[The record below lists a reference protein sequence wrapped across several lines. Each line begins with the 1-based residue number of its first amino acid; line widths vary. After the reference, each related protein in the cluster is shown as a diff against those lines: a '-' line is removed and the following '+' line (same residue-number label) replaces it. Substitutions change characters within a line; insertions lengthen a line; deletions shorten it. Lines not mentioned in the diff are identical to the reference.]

1 MDYIIRGKLEKNCNI
16 SDVLSKVDD
25 YLIEDLDKCNVKYS
39 TIIDALDKLGAM
51 LINDKHLLM
60 PELLEY
66 GLSEEQAKLTKEE
79 AYSILN
85 KEALNRK
92 VSRELGNKF
101 CITKRISPNENVFER
116 WQPLGVLGH
125 VTSSNDALLPF
136 FSSVEGLITGNIN
149 IIKPASNT
157 EKIVMKLV
165 EIICEIEHKL
175 SPYYYVLP
183 LSSKEKESLKMVF
196 SFCDGIAVWGS
207 DKAIDGVKSMVS
219 SNTKIIEWGH
229 RISIAYFTKD
239 GVTKKALENLCI
251 DICIND
257 QQACS
262 SPQVVYF
269 DTNDRQELISYAEK
283 LYNALEIVSPKY
295 IIGEIQNLSTAEITS
310 VTLLEKMS
318 EIMGD
323 KKVFISPD
331 NDFRIFVDF
340 DNNLTASPLYRTV
353 IVKPLVR
360 EDIVKTLRPYRSYM
374 QSVALACDL
383 KEIVTLTD
391 KLLKAGITRIK
402 NPGSMLDD
410 YIGEPHDGVY
420 ALSQYVKRVSIE
432 SNVLPKAMMSF
443 SEIISQDSKPFCDG
457 TPILKKKDFHHPDY
471 QGQPGYI
478 LLKSGGSSGK
488 SIYAPHKYEDAET
501 TYITGGN
508 AMLAAGLDPKSDI
521 CINLFYSGHL
531 YGGFISIYESL
542 KYLGVTQLPMTAID
556 DFDSVVNEIINN
568 NVNVLVGMP
577 TYLMRLFDEQSERL
591 INYNNINKIFYA
603 GEHFYPQQVKLLKE
617 KYGIKIIK
625 SLVYGCNELGT
636 IGYSCE
642 YCTNNEHHLNS
653 DSKYLEIIK
662 MDCDEPA
669 ENGEVGRVIISSTDD
684 SLNIYRYEI
693 GDLARLITEPCKC
706 GRLTPKFELLGRY
719 GDILRFAT
727 SYINTKKIKDILY
740 KELGYNG
747 ELQIIL
753 DCIDGIPE
761 MTICVNDS
769 LDRTNIIHILR
780 ENYYEIDDV
789 IKSKMG
795 NIFVKN
801 CTKEDFILSE
811 YGGKIRLVVDRRNTN
826 EK

>member
-1 MDYIIRGKLEKNCNI
+1 MDFIIRGRLERNCNV
-16 SDVLSKVDD
+16 SDVLSKLEN
-25 YLIEDLDKCNVKYS
+25 YLAEDLDKCNVKYS
-39 TIIDALDKLGAM
+39 TIIDALDKLGTM
-51 LINDKHLLM
+51 LIKDKQLLM
-60 PELLEY
+60 TELLEY
-66 GLSEEQAKLTKEE
+66 GLSEEQAILAKKE
-79 AYSILN
+79 AHAILN
-85 KEALNRK
+85 KEAINRK
-92 VSRELGNKF
+92 VTRELGNKF
-101 CITKRISPNENVFER
+101 GITKRVSPDENVFER

-149 IIKPASNT
+149 IIKPAGNA
-157 EKIVMKLV
+157 EKIVIKLV
-165 EIICEIEHKL
+165 EIICEIEHEL

-183 LSSKEKESLKMVF
+183 ISSREKESLEAVF

-219 SNTKIIEWGH
+219 NNTKIIEWGH
-229 RISIAYFTKD
+229 RISIAYFTGD
-239 GVTKKALENLCI
+239 GVTEKALEDLCV

-269 DTNDRQELISYAEK
+269 DTDDRKELISYAEK
-283 LYNALEIVSPKY
+283 LYNALEIVSPQY
-295 IIGEIQNLSTAEITS
+295 AVSDIPDLSTAEITS

-323 KKVFISPD
+323 KKVFVSPE
-331 NDFRIFVDF
+331 NDFRVFVDF
-340 DNNLTASPLYRTV
+340 NNNLTASPLYRTV

-374 QSVALACDL
+374 QSAALSCDL
-383 KEIVTLTD
+383 KDIVTLTD

-402 NPGSMLDD
+402 NPGSMLGG
-410 YIGEPHDGVY
+410 YTGEPHDGVY

-432 SNVLPKAMMSF
+432 SDVLPKAMMNF
-443 SEIISQDSKPFCDG
+443 SEITLQNGRPFLDG
-457 TPILKKKDFHHPDY
+457 TLILKKEDFQNPDY

-488 SIYAPHKYEDAET
+488 SVYAPHKYEDAET

-508 AMLAAGLDPKSDI
+508 AMFAAGLDPKNDI
-521 CINLFYSGHL
+521 CMNLFYSGHL

-542 KYLGVTQLPMTAID
+542 KYLGVTQLPMTAVD
-556 DFDSVVNEIINN
+556 DLDSVVDEIINN

-577 TYLMRLFDEQSERL
+577 TYLMRLFDEQGDRL
-591 INYNNINKIFYA
+591 IEYGNINKIFYA
-603 GEHFYPQQVKLLKE
+603 GEHFYEQQVKLLRE
-617 KYGIKIIK
+617 KFGIKKVK

-642 YCTNNEHHLNS
+642 YCNNNEHHLNS

-669 ENGEVGRVIISSTDD
+669 ENGEIGRVIISSTDE

-706 GRLTPKFELLGRY
+706 GRLSPKFQLLGRY
-719 GDILRFAT
+719 GDVFRFAT
-727 SYINTKKIKDILY
+727 CYFNARKIKDILY
-740 KELGYNG
+740 KESGYNG

-753 DCIDGIPE
+753 ECIDGIPK
-761 MTICVNDS
+761 MTICVDDS
-769 LDRTNIIHILR
+769 LDRTNMISILR

-789 IKSKMG
+789 IKSKIG
-795 NIFVKN
+795 NIVVKN
-801 CTKEDFILSE
+801 CIKEDFILSE
-811 YGGKIRLVVDRRNTN
+811 HGGKIRLVVDRRNID

>member
-1 MDYIIRGKLEKNCNI
+1 MDFIIRGKLEKNCNTA
-16 SDVLSKVDD
+16 DVLSKVDN
-25 YLIEDLDKCNVKYS
+25 YLLEDLDKCHVKYS
-39 TIIDALDKLGAM
+39 TIINALDKLGSM
-51 LINDKHLLM
+51 LVTDSKLLM

-66 GLSEEQAKLTKEE
+66 GLSEEQATLTKKE

-85 KEALNRK
+85 KESINRK
-92 VSRELGNKF
+92 VSREIGDKF
-101 CITKRISPNENVFER
+101 GITKRISPNENIFEK

-149 IIKPASNT
+149 IIKPANNA

-165 EIICEIEHKL
+165 ELICEIEHEL

-183 LSSKEKESLKMVF
+183 LSSKEKEYLKTVF

-239 GVTKKALENLCI
+239 GVTKKALEDLCV

-262 SPQVVYF
+262 SPQIVYF

-283 LYNALEIVSPKY
+283 LYNALEIVSPQY
-295 IIGEIQNLSTAEITS
+295 IIGDISELSTAEITS

-323 KKVFISPD
+323 KKVFISPN

-340 DNNLTASPLYRTV
+340 DSNLTASPLYRTV

-360 EDIVKTLRPYRSYM
+360 EDIVKTLRPYRTYM
-374 QSVALACDL
+374 QSVALSCDL
-383 KEIVTLTD
+383 KDIVTLTD

-402 NPGSMLDD
+402 NPGSMLDG

-432 SNVLPKAMMSF
+432 SSVLPKAMMSF
-443 SEIISQDSKPFCDG
+443 SEITAQDSRPYCEG
-457 TPILKKKDFHHPDY
+457 TPILRKKDFSHPDY

-488 SIYAPHKYEDAET
+488 PIYAPHKYEDAET

-508 AMLAAGLDPKSDI
+508 AMFVAGLDPMKDI
-521 CINLFYSGHL
+521 CMNLFYSGYL

-556 DFDSVVNEIINN
+556 DLDSVVDEIINN

-577 TYLMRLFDEQSERL
+577 TYLMRLFDEQGKRL
-591 INYNNINKIFYA
+591 IEYNNINKIFYA
-603 GEHFYPQQVKLLKE
+603 GEHFYPQQVELLKE
-617 KYGIKIIK
+617 KFGIKLIK

-642 YCTNNEHHLNS
+642 FCNNNEHHLNC

-669 ENGEVGRVIISSTDD
+669 ENGEVGRVIISSSDE

-706 GRLTPKFELLGRY
+706 GRLTPRFELLGRY
-719 GDILRFAT
+719 GDIFRYAT
-727 SYINTKKIKDILY
+727 NYINAKKIKDILY
-740 KELGYNG
+740 KESGYNG

-753 DCIDGIPE
+753 DCIDGIPK
-761 MTICVNDS
+761 MTICVNNS
-769 LDRTNIIHILR
+769 LDITDIISILR
-780 ENYYEIDDV
+780 ENYYEIDEV
-789 IKSKMG
+789 IKSKIG
-795 NIFVKN
+795 NMFVKN
-801 CTKEDFILSE
+801 CNKEDFILSE
-811 YGGKIRLVVDRRNTN
+811 HGGKIRLVVDRRNIN